1 MRATWAQFKF
11 ELKLALR
18 RGEGLLVTIF
28 IPLLLLVFLGS
39 VPFFSPDRSRRVAEV
54 MPGLLALAVMSTG
67 MVSLGIATA
76 FERQYGFLKRL
87 GATPLTRPQL
97 LLAKGLTTL
106 LTVCC
111 QVLLLWLVGWWAF
124 GWRPQGE
131 VWLVAIWLLLGLAVF
146 VGVGLWMAG
155 ALRAEATLAIANAL
169 YLVLMLLGGVVVPLS
184 RLPDAIASVVR
195 FLPTA
200 ALAELLR
207 QSLVTGGRPSTLNV
221 VVLLFW
227 TILAPGA
234 AVTTFKWE

>member
-111 QVLLLWLVGWWAF
+111 QVFLLWVVGWWPLAGVPMVRC
-124 GWRPQGE
+124 GWSRSGCS
-131 VWLVAIWLLLGLAVF
+131 W
-146 VGVGLWMAG
+146 
-155 ALRAEATLAIANAL
+155 ALRCSWAW
-169 YLVLMLLGGVVVPLS
+169 
-184 RLPDAIASVVR
+184 ASGWLEPCGR
-195 FLPTA
+195 
-200 ALAELLR
+200 R
-207 QSLVTGGRPSTLNV
+207 QLWR
-221 VVLLFW
+221 
-227 TILAPGA
+227 
-234 AVTTFKWE
+234 